1 MKGEQMNSK
10 DNNVVV
16 TDVNDKDFS
25 LGNFNGPLDLLL
37 ELIKKKNV
45 DIFEVNMVELATQYL
60 EIIKTLQTKDID
72 IASEYLVMASE
83 LLSIKARLILADPEV
98 QKEVQE
104 DKQKILQL
112 LAQYQEFKDISQ
124 ELKQKESSRKDVF
137 IKPVSNTSS
146 FVRSTDPAAL
156 DGFGSPTKLIMILR
170 KMFERTFAEKL
181 RKIKLET
188 FNLSPSERCLQIR
201 EIIDKLKTDIIPFDK
216 LFTVPSLNH
225 FVITLI
231 SILDMSRREELIL
244 EQNRQFDEI
253 IIRKG
258 VMY

>member
-1 MKGEQMNSK
+1 MI
-10 DNNVVV
+10 NNQEKELSL
-16 TDVNDKDFS
+16 DANDKDFS

-104 DKQKILQL
+104 DKQKILEL
-112 LAQYQEFKDISQ
+112 LAQYQEFKDISK
-124 ELKQKESSRKDVF
+124 ELKQKESSRKNIF
-137 IKPVSNTSS
+137 IKPVSDTSAFIKS
-146 FVRSTDPAAL
+146 VDPAAL
-156 DGFGSPTKLIMILR
+156 DGFGSPTKLIIILR

-188 FNLSPSERCLQIR
+188 FNLSPSERRLQIR
-201 EIIDKLKTDIIPFDK
+201 QIIDQLKTDVIPFDK
-216 LFTVPSLNH
+216 LFCVPSLNH

-244 EQNRQFDEI
+244 EQDRQFDEI
-253 IIRKG
+253 TIRKG
-258 VMY
+258 AMY